1 MYNNELFIIFI
12 YIMLLFGIALLEE
25 HISDKY
31 KVPFW
36 KIILL
41 VTISMVSVPI
51 LTRVFEN
58 LIL

>member
-1 MYNNELFIIFI
+1 MICI
-12 YIMLLFGIALLEE
+12 YIMLLFGIAFLEG
-25 HISDKY
+25 HISGEY
-31 KVPFW
+31 EVPFW

-41 VTISMVSVPI
+41 VAISMISVPI